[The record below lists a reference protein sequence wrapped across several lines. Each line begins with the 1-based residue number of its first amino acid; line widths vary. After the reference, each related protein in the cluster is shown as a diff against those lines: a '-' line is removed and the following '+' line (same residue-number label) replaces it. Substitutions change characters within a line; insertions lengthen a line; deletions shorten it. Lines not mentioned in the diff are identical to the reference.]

1 MHHLMLLL
9 TCFSLALW
17 QDDSLAG
24 KATAVLDEIKMIQW
38 PSAGQVASS
47 TGVVFGVLIIT
58 SVVMLGVNY
67 LLSSMANNLFEKE
80 REGGIGQS
88 PAEVARRISE
98 EEQRLGL
105 AAEGESTEAEAGS
118 AMEAAAAQEAP
129 PLVVAEEN
137 AFPSS
142 L

>member
-1 MHHLMLLL
+1 MLH
-9 TCFSLALW
+9 
-17 QDDSLAG
+17 QDDSLVG

-47 TGVVFGVLIIT
+47 TGVVFGVLIFT

-67 LLSSMANNLFEKE
+67 LLSSAANNLFEKE

-88 PAEVARRISE
+88 PAEAARRINE

-105 AAEGESTEAEAGS
+105 AAEGAEAEAGS